1 MKMSIT
7 ISVTFLNTLCNLINK
22 FDKTQTNHF
31 SREEKNKTINET
43 KLSWS
48 LVPSCPPPAV
58 GSNLYLFFQRVEEE
72 MKINDKIQ
80 TQTIKQ
86 NERPPTN

>member
-22 FDKTQTNHF
+22 FDKTQTSHF
-31 SREEKNKTINET
+31 GPEEKNKTINET
-43 KLSWS
+43 KLSAPS
-48 LVPSCPPPAV
+48 FPVPPTSRWIKFI
-58 GSNLYLFFQRVEEE
+58 SFFQRVEEE

>member
-22 FDKTQTNHF
+22 FDKTQNIHF
-31 SREEKNKTINET
+31 SSEEKNKTINET
-43 KLSWS
+43 KLAAPRRPI
-48 LVPSCPPPAV
+48 LPPHRP
-58 GSNLYLFFQRVEEE
+58 LDQIYIFFSAAEEE
-72 MKINDKIQ
+72 MKINDKTQ